1 MVIIIE
7 RLIQRIANG
16 KWDDLEKYDKQF
28 NELEN
33 QMNFPPKKR
42 FRYMIG
48 IYDTQTIVIER
59 EWQSMG
65 QMEKAYVKA
74 ALDPEYQKLS
84 GKLDSI
90 VEWQKV
96 EILIPHPAFPE

>member
-16 KWDDLEKYDKQF
+16 KWDDLEKIDKQF
-28 NELEN
+28 NEIEKN
-33 QMNFPPKKR
+33 FGFPPKKR
-42 FRYMIG
+42 LRYMIG
-48 IYDTQTIVIER
+48 VYDTQTIVIER

-65 QMEKAYVKA
+65 QMEKAYIKA
-74 ALDPEYQKLS
+74 TLDSEYQKLS
-84 GKLDSI
+84 EKVDPI